1 MGRREPFG
9 VEHFPRGGAA
19 PRNSSPYHVACTIS
33 PLNAVFTPILAGFDA
48 GGGDAAA
55 SSTRGFFISEFG

>member
-1 MGRREPFG
+1 MGSREPFG
-9 VEHFPRGGAA
+9 VEHLPEAVRL
-19 PRNSSPYHVACTIS
+19 PRNSSPYHVARTIS

-48 GGGDAAA
+48 GGADAPA